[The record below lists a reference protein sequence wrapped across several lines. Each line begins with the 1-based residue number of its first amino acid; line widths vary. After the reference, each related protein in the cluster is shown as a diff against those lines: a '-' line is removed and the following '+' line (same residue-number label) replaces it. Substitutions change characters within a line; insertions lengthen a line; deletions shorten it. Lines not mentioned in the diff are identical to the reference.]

1 MQSPGEG
8 EVMKFFGAAAP
19 HYRRFAPV
27 RGGSGVATPARLTR
41 GTNEP
46 KGEIWATGR
55 YLLVYHFVRHFCMG
69 TILIVDSLKPCPPVP
84 LLGTQAGFLLI
95 STIQKLEC

>member
-1 MQSPGEG
+1 MAIMQMDIKKPGEIAKMQSPGED
-8 EVMKFFGAAAP
+8 ELMKFFGAATP
-19 HYRRFAPV
+19 HYRRSAPV

-55 YLLVYHFVRHFCMG
+55 ILLACLYITSYDTYVWEQYL
-69 TILIVDSLKPCPPVP
+69 
-84 LLGTQAGFLLI
+84 
-95 STIQKLEC
+95 